1 LIQELSDK
9 VRQTPFQDARNT
21 SLDPALLGPPT
32 VEYAPFSRI
41 PGGKVRKD
49 GRQGTIDQ
57 DPEFIAFLESLTNPP
72 PKPVPVDEAAEPEK
86 EERITITPL
95 IQFLRDKKANKA
107 KEASPQSKTTK
118 KARMDAKEQ
127 RSPEKVQAKRLL
139 SRSERL
145 ASGDKQTKVDRA
157 TKDAVKAATKQMPSR
172 GPDKTAAAGP
182 ATKDTTAPPSSPA
195 AERKRERGSLSAA
208 TKILRRDLGLGP
220 PATSR
225 RRATEKP
232 ASTSTPSESPSNP
245 TQAKP
250 DTPSAADSQKAPTTP
265 KAGRPDGPAQ
275 KPTPTRSPRKEPP
288 TEPAAARNATPL
300 SKTTQAPAGT
310 PAKSGSQPAGPRKT
324 EPVLSTSTQAFLKHA
339 NPSQGVTEDLL
350 EKGFSQ
356 FGQVVKVEI
365 DRKKGFGYVD
375 FEQPEALQNAIRAS
389 PVQIAQSQV
398 VVLERRTGNAPAQ
411 SRGNHRAPP
420 SVPPA
425 SPMTSAPS
433 PRTGQGPPS
442 GPRGARGG
450 RGGGRPKGAFG
461 GRGGGRGGAKPAT
474 SEGT

>member
-1 LIQELSDK
+1 
-9 VRQTPFQDARNT
+9 
-21 SLDPALLGPPT
+21 
-32 VEYAPFSRI
+32 
-41 PGGKVRKD
+41 
-49 GRQGTIDQ
+49 
-57 DPEFIAFLESLTNPP
+57 
-72 PKPVPVDEAAEPEK
+72 
-86 EERITITPL
+86 
-95 IQFLRDKKANKA
+95 
-107 KEASPQSKTTK
+107 
-118 KARMDAKEQ
+118 
-127 RSPEKVQAKRLL
+127 VQARRLL

-145 ASGDKQTKVDRA
+145 ASSDKQTKVDRA
-157 TKDAVKAATKQMPSR
+157 TKDAVKAATKQMSSR
-172 GPDKTAAAGP
+172 GPDKPTAAGP

-220 PATSR
+220 PTASR
-225 RRATEKP
+225 RRAAEKP
-232 ASTSTPSESPSNP
+232 ASTPAPPKSPSNP

-250 DTPSAADSQKAPTTP
+250 DTSSATDSQKVPTTP
-265 KAGRPDGPAQ
+265 KAGRPDGPAP

-300 SKTTQAPAGT
+300 SKTLQPPSGTT
-310 PAKSGSQPAGPRKT
+310 PAKSGPQPTGPRKT
-324 EPVLSTSTQAFLKHA
+324 EPVLPTSTQAFLKHA

-375 FEQPEALQNAIRAS
+375 FEQPESLQNAIRAS

-398 VVLERRTGNAPAQ
+398 VVLERRSGNAPAQ
-411 SRGNHRAPP
+411 TRGNHRAPP

-425 SPMTSAPS
+425 SP
-433 PRTGQGPPS
+433 RTGQGPPP

-461 GRGGGRGGAKPAT
+461 GRGGRGGGKPAT
-474 SEGT
+474 SEGA